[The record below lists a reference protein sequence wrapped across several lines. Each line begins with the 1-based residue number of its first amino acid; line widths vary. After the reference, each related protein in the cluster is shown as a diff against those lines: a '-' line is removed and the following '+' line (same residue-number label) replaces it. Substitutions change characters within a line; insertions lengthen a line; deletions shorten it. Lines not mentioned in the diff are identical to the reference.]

1 MSSQGSVRQRHNA
14 RCPVDPAGGH
24 TPHRCR
30 GTWWWVLDL
39 GPDPLTGKRRQPS
52 KSGFATRREAQVDLA
67 AARATLAV
75 TKGRGAGLT
84 VGAWLDDWLASLH
97 TASPTTTARY
107 EGILRLHL
115 KPILGQLLLADL
127 APEHVDRLL
136 RTVASPG
143 YVAPGLDRRHQATA
157 GPQSSASVKRI
168 FAVLRRA
175 LVVAAR
181 RRLIPWNPAAAVE
194 PPEETNKPGT
204 AWTPE
209 QAGRFLDSTNG
220 ERLGAAWRLAVTTG
234 ARRAELCGAT
244 WDRIDLA
251 AAVWRID
258 IAVVQVGSTL
268 HEKSPKTRR
277 GTRVVALDAETVT
290 ALRTYRERQDDECA
304 TAVSAGTWDGTG
316 RVFTGPDGLGITP
329 AGLSSAWRAAVR
341 RVRKEHPDLPAV
353 RLHDA
358 RHTANTLARLYAGLD
373 PKVLLERM
381 GHTGDPTNQ
390 RYTHVHEG
398 VHRQA
403 AEAIADVLRPHLGRT
418 DFFAPGVDPANGPGG
433 PSPEKSHGGSP
444 PRPRLAEG
452 TTRRQWYSG
461 VEIREVVE

>member
-1 MSSQGSVRQRHNA
+1 VSSQGSVRQRHNA
-14 RCPVDPAGGH
+14 RCPVDLAGGH

-75 TKGRGAGLT
+75 TGGRGAGLT

-97 TASPTTTARY
+97 TASPTTIARY

-220 ERLGAAWRLAVTTG
+220 ERLGAAWRLALTTG
-234 ARRAELCGAT
+234 
-244 WDRIDLA
+244 D
-251 AAVWRID
+251 
-258 IAVVQVGSTL
+258 
-268 HEKSPKTRR
+268 
-277 GTRVVALDAETVT
+277 DA
-290 ALRTYRERQDDECA
+290 
-304 TAVSAGTWDGTG
+304 
-316 RVFTGPDGLGITP
+316 
-329 AGLSSAWRAAVR
+329 LSSAGPPGTGSTWRPPSGGSTSRWFRSGALSTRRARRRGEGPAWWLWTPTPSPPCALTGNVR
-341 RVRKEHPDLPAV
+341 MTSAPRRPLSVR
-353 RLHDA
+353 
-358 RHTANTLARLYAGLD
+358 
-373 PKVLLERM
+373 
-381 GHTGDPTNQ
+381 
-390 RYTHVHEG
+390 
-398 VHRQA
+398 
-403 AEAIADVLRPHLGRT
+403 GR
-418 DFFAPGVDPANGPGG
+418 GPGG
-433 PSPEKSHGGSP
+433 CSPAPTASESRP
-444 PRPRLAEG
+444 PA
-452 TTRRQWYSG
+452 
-461 VEIREVVE
+461 

>member
-1 MSSQGSVRQRHNA
+1 MSRPGWRCRPVRNREPTVSSQGSVRQRHNA
-14 RCPVDPAGGH
+14 RCPVDPAGGYA
-24 TPHRCR
+24 PHRCR

-39 GPDPLTGKRRQPS
+39 GPDPVTGKRRQPS
-52 KSGFATRREAQVDLA
+52 RSGFATRREAHVDLA
-67 AARATLAV
+67 AARAVLAV
-75 TKGRGAGLT
+75 TGGRGAGLT

-97 TASPTTTARY
+97 TASPTTIARY
-107 EGILRLHL
+107 EGILRLHV
-115 KPILGQLLLADL
+115 KPILGQHLLADL

-143 YVAPGLDRRHQATA
+143 YVAPGLDRRHRATA

-204 AWTPE
+204 AWTPG
-209 QAGRFLDSTNG
+209 QAGRFLDSTRSD
-220 ERLGAAWRLAVTTG
+220 RLRAAWRLALTTG

-258 IAVVQVGSTL
+258 IAVVQVGSSL
-268 HEKSPKTRR
+268 HEKSPKTRQGAR
-277 GTRVVALDAETVT
+277 LVALDADTIA
-290 ALRTYRERQDDECA
+290 ALTLHRQRQADERVA
-304 TAVSAGTWDGTG
+304 AIAAGGWQETG
-316 RVFTGPDGLGITP
+316 RVFADPSGLGVRP
-329 AGLSSAWRAAVR
+329 GALSSAWRASVLRAR
-341 RVRKEHPDLPAV
+341 REHPDLPVV

-418 DFFAPGVDPANGPGG
+418 A
-433 PSPEKSHGGSP
+433 S
-444 PRPRLAEG
+444 
-452 TTRRQWYSG
+452 
-461 VEIREVVE
+461 

>member
-1 MSSQGSVRQRHNA
+1 VSSQGSVRQRHTA
-14 RCPVDPAGGH
+14 RCPVDPAGGYA
-24 TPHRCR
+24 PHRCR

-52 KSGFATRREAQVDLA
+52 KSGFATRRQAQTDLA

-75 TKGRGAGLT
+75 TGGRGAGLT

-97 TASPTTTARY
+97 SASPTTTARY
-107 EGILRLHL
+107 EGILRLHI

-127 APEHVDRLL
+127 APEHVDGLL

-143 YVAPGLDRRHQATA
+143 YVSPGLDPRHQLTA

-194 PPEETNKPGT
+194 PPEERNKPGT

-209 QAGRFLDSTNG
+209 EAGRFLDNAHG
-220 ERLGAAWRLAVTTG
+220 ERLGAAWRLALTTG

-244 WDRIDLA
+244 WDRLDLV

-268 HEKSPKTRR
+268 HEKNPKTRR
-277 GTRVVALDAETVT
+277 GTRLVSLDAETIT
-290 ALRTYRERQDDECA
+290 ALRIHRDRQDEERA
-304 TAVSAGTWDGTG
+304 TAACADLWKETG
-316 RVFTGPDGLGITP
+316 RVFTCPDGLGIAP
-329 AGLSSAWRAAVR
+329 DGLSRAWRAAVR
-341 RVRKEHPDLPAV
+341 RAQKEHPDLPTV

-381 GHTGDPTNQ
+381 GHTADPTNQ

-403 AEAIADVLRPHLGRT
+403 AEAIAYVLRPHLGRAGT
-418 DFFAPGVDPANGPGG
+418 SMPRLDPAD
-433 PSPEKSHGGSP
+433 
-444 PRPRLAEG
+444 
-452 TTRRQWYSG
+452 
-461 VEIREVVE
+461 